1 MYTLLSGW
9 CLDLFNL
16 DDIDRK
22 LLKELLKNSKR
33 SYRELAKNMGVSAA
47 TVINHVQRLESSGVL
62 KDYSVRLDHERL
74 GYELTVITEILV
86 SKGKLLET
94 EEAISRISNV
104 CAVYD
109 VTGGTDAM
117 VIAKF
122 KTRASLSDF
131 TKKLLS
137 MPNVERTNTHVVL
150 TTVKEDF
157 RLQEDI

>member
-1 MYTLLSGW
+1 V
-9 CLDLFNL
+9 FAL

-22 LLKELLKNSKR
+22 LLKEILKDSKR
-33 SYRELAKNMGVSAA
+33 SFRELAKAIGVSAA
-47 TVINHVQRLESSGVL
+47 TVINHVQRLESGGVI

-74 GYELTVITEILV
+74 GYELTVVTEIIV

-94 EEAISRISNV
+94 DAEIAKIPNV

-109 VTGGTDAM
+109 ITGETDAM
-117 VIAKF
+117 VVAKF
-122 KTRASLSDF
+122 KSRSDLSEF

-137 MPNVERTNTHVVL
+137 MPYVERTNTHVVL

-157 RLQEDI
+157 RMINDV

>member
-1 MYTLLSGW
+1 M
-9 CLDLFNL
+9 FAL

-22 LLKELLKNSKR
+22 LLGELLKDSKR
-33 SYRELAKNMGVSAA
+33 SYRELAKAIGVSAA
-47 TVINHVQRLESSGVL
+47 TVINHVQRMESGGVI

-74 GYELTVITEILV
+74 GYELTVVTEIIV

-94 EEAISRISNV
+94 DEEIAKIPHV

-109 VTGGTDAM
+109 ITGETDAM
-117 VIAKF
+117 VVAKF
-122 KTRASLSDF
+122 KSRSNLSDF

-137 MPNVERTNTHVVL
+137 MPYVERTNTHVVL

-157 RLQEDI
+157 RMSNDL